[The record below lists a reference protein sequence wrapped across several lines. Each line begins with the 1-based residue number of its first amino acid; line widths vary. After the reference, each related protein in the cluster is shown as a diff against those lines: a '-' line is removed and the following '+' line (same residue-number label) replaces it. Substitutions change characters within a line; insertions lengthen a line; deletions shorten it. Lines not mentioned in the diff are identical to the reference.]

1 MNVEIMK
8 TINRLRRKK
17 EEIMHGLLTIGKAY
31 GIALR
36 PEENEIT
43 NAICIIREIDK
54 RLSEKERVVHSL
66 RAEVKVLRAE
76 NKDKGRGDEG
86 NTSTCP
92 TPF

>member
-1 MNVEIMK
+1 
-8 TINRLRRKK
+8 
-17 EEIMHGLLTIGKAY
+17 MHGLLTIGKAY

-54 RLSEKERVVHSL
+54 RLSEKERVVRSL
-66 RAEVKVLRAE
+66 RAEVKVLRTE
-76 NKDKGRGDEG
+76 NKDKGTWGQGVEG
-86 NTSTCP
+86 NTRTCP